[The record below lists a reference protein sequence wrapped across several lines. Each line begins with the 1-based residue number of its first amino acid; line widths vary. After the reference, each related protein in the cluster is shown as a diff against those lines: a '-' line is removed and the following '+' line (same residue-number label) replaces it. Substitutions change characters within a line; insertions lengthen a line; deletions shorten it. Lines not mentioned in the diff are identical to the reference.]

1 VPATSPARVDAPT
14 TALRPRR
21 LGRQP
26 ALDGA
31 RGAAWLVVFVAHA
44 NLVNDAAVGQV
55 AMFFFFA
62 LSGFLITELVL
73 EEWVH
78 TGSVSFRRFFA
89 RRALR
94 LLPALYLFIF
104 VWLAVALVFPQAQ
117 WMSSV
122 PGGGSGGGVRW
133 TVALQGVGAAIG
145 YLSNWCN
152 ALGWF
157 GGYVPLGH
165 LWSLAV
171 EEQFYL
177 VWAPLLV
184 LLLRLGR
191 RWAAWVAATLVVA
204 SLVDVAFLHGWS
216 PGSSWVDMGTD
227 TRAAP
232 FLAGGLAALAWQRRH
247 ALLGLLGGRGR
258 PVAMAFALV
267 AFVWAAIVLKQSPS
281 QMQFVSAWVAVSLA
295 SPVLVLGLLGSGA
308 GVRSF
313 LSRPTLV
320 YLGQRSYALYLWHYV
335 WLTWLRSLGLA
346 GVVGAFAASVVCAE
360 ASWRLVEARAL
371 ARKTRFSSIAAPDR
385 APDGARD
392 VAQDVES
399 PPAPEPGLVLV
410 AAG

>member
-1 VPATSPARVDAPT
+1 MPATSSASVDWPT
-14 TALRPRR
+14 TPLRPQR

-44 NLVNDAAVGQV
+44 NLVKDAAVGQV
-55 AMFFFFA
+55 AMFYFFA
-62 LSGFLITELVL
+62 LSGFLITALVL
-73 EEWVH
+73 EERDR
-78 TGSVSFRRFFA
+78 TGTVSLRRFFA

-117 WMSSV
+117 WMTTV

-133 TVALQGVGAAIG
+133 TVALEGVGAGIG
-145 YLSNWCN
+145 YLSNWAN
-152 ALGWF
+152 VLGWF
-157 GGYVPLGH
+157 SGYVPLGH

-191 RWAAWVAATLVVA
+191 RWVATVAAALTVA

-227 TRAAP
+227 TRGAA
-232 FLAGGLAALAWQRRH
+232 FLAGGLASLAWQRRH
-247 ALLGLLGGRGR
+247 ALLAVLSGRGR
-258 PVAMAFALV
+258 PVVMALALG
-267 AFVWAAIVLKQSPS
+267 AIAWSSVVLKQSSS

-295 SPVLVLGLLGSGA
+295 SPVLVLGLLGRGT
-308 GVRSF
+308 GIRSF
-313 LSRPTLV
+313 LSRPALV

-346 GVVGAFAASVVCAE
+346 GVVGALLASVVCAE
-360 ASWRLVEARAL
+360 VSWRLVEARAL
-371 ARKTRFSSIAAPDR
+371 ALKTRFSSIPAPDR
-385 APDGARD
+385 GREA
-392 VAQDVES
+392 ES
-399 PPAPEPGLVLV
+399 APAPEPDLVTA